1 MAPYEPVTQELLA
14 QLEAI
19 APGRVT
25 AGEDV
30 NPDYGR
36 DEMPI
41 YGVHMPEAAV
51 EVLSTE
57 EAAAVVKL
65 CYDHN
70 IPVTTRG
77 AGTGLVGGCVP
88 LYGGVVLVTTRM
100 NRILDYDL
108 ENFTVTVQPGV
119 LLQQLAEDALSHGCL
134 YPPPTRERNWPPWGK
149 CLHQRQRYAWG

>member
-1 MAPYEPVTQELLA
+1 MAPYEPVTQEILA

-57 EAAAVVKL
+57 EAAAVDRAINAVLHDGYRTPDIYRGGSGQIK
-65 CYDHN
+65 
-70 IPVTTRG
+70 TT
-77 AGTGLVGGCVP
+77 TEEM
-88 LYGGVVLVTTRM
+88 GVQTAA
-100 NRILDYDL
+100 RI
-108 ENFTVTVQPGV
+108 
-119 LLQQLAEDALSHGCL
+119 S
-134 YPPPTRERNWPPWGK
+134 K
-149 CLHQRQRYAWG
+149 

>member
-1 MAPYEPVTQELLA
+1 MAPYEPVTQEILA

-77 AGTGLVGGCVP
+77 AGTGLVGLRPSVRR
-88 LYGGVVLVTTRM
+88 GGAGHHP
-100 NRILDYDL
+100 D
-108 ENFTVTVQPGV
+108 EPHPG
-119 LLQQLAEDALSHGCL
+119 L
-134 YPPPTRERNWPPWGK
+134 
-149 CLHQRQRYAWG
+149 

>member
-1 MAPYEPVTQELLA
+1 MAPYEPVTQEILA

-57 EAAAVVKL
+57 EPNRVTS
-65 CYDHN
+65 
-70 IPVTTRG
+70 PVGRTTVMAR
-77 AGTGLVGGCVP
+77 T
-88 LYGGVVLVTTRM
+88 
-100 NRILDYDL
+100 
-108 ENFTVTVQPGV
+108 
-119 LLQQLAEDALSHGCL
+119 
-134 YPPPTRERNWPPWGK
+134 
-149 CLHQRQRYAWG
+149 

>member
-1 MAPYEPVTQELLA
+1 MAPYEPVTQEILA

-19 APGRVT
+19 APGRA

-51 EVLSTE
+51 EVLSTK

-70 IPVTTRG
+70 IPVTTRAPARAWWGPRPSVRRGG
-77 AGTGLVGGCVP
+77 AGHHPDEPHPGL
-88 LYGGVVLVTTRM
+88 
-100 NRILDYDL
+100 
-108 ENFTVTVQPGV
+108 
-119 LLQQLAEDALSHGCL
+119 
-134 YPPPTRERNWPPWGK
+134 
-149 CLHQRQRYAWG
+149 